1 MNTLNNRFVII
12 ENKTDKEIGDY
23 LFEDILKLIKEDENL
38 HSDCFVNLLI
48 SDDDTIQKYNKRFLG
63 RDEKTDVMSFTANI
77 PHIHLLGDIII
88 DTEVADKQ
96 KENSSLEE
104 ELRILFLHGVLHLIG
119 YDHLAESQKNI
130 MKTQENKYRKKLKE
144 LNKFSGR

>member
-1 MNTLNNRFVII
+1 MNIRNKKFVII
-12 ENKTDKEIGDY
+12 ENNSHKEIGNY
-23 LFEDILKLIKEDENL
+23 IFEDILKLIKEEENL
-38 HSDCFVNLLI
+38 HPDCFVNLLI
-48 SDDDTIQKYNKRFLG
+48 SDDDTIRKYNKKFLG

-96 KENSSLEE
+96 KENRSLEE
-104 ELRILFLHGVLHLIG
+104 ELRILFQHGVLHLLG
-119 YDHLAESQKNI
+119 YDHLAESQKKI

-144 LNKFSGR
+144 INKLSGR